1 MKHGGF
7 TPVTGYIKPS
17 IMKYLYSAAII
28 IIGFFAIPAVLD
40 FSDRFSDRLFQMGR
54 GKDADDA
61 PVASVSQ
68 NSKAQQ
74 YDPHTVIAIAKPTA
88 VRVIKE

>member
-1 MKHGGF
+1 
-7 TPVTGYIKPS
+7 
-17 IMKYLYSAAII
+17 MKYVYSAAII

-61 PVASVSQ
+61 PVASLSQ
-68 NSKAQQ
+68 SKALQ
-74 YDPHTVIAIAKPTA
+74 YDPHTVTAIAKPTA

>member
-1 MKHGGF
+1 MKQGGF
-7 TPVTGYIKPS
+7 IPVTRYINPN
-17 IMKYLYSAAII
+17 IMKYVYSAAII

-40 FSDRFSDRLFQMGR
+40 FSDRFSDRLFQMSR

-61 PVASVSQ
+61 PVASLSQ
-68 NSKAQQ
+68 SKA
-74 YDPHTVIAIAKPTA
+74 A